1 MSMYW
6 GNKKSDDDGRCQML
20 GKIREL
26 EFAAVELTLYLDNNP
41 DDQEALNDYNA
52 ASENLTRIKK
62 EYEQKYGPL
71 SSFGCSTSRSP
82 WQWVEGPWPWES
94 GE

>member
-1 MSMYW
+1 MSMYSENRK
-6 GNKKSDDDGRCQML
+6 GFDEDRRGMM
-20 GKIREL
+20 GKIREM

-41 DDQEALNDYNA
+41 EDQQALADYNSI
-52 ASENLTRIKK
+52 SENLTRIRR
-62 EYEQKYGPL
+62 EYEQMYGPL
-71 SSFGCSTSRSP
+71 SSYGCSTSKTP